1 MCDSFVLHGGSNRFI
16 VDALGERNI
25 VRFSRHGFGRDWFQ
39 VLSRSVTGGSA
50 SGIYESVVLIDSSL
64 SGCASKF
71 NSITFFDDEAMENPG
86 SVWEYALRTK
96 YSESKTLDQI
106 SDSVTVTIPW
116 RGILEGSIF
125 IGGNANV
132 PMRNVR
138 VCAKLSSGISQTQHA
153 LSSGNLASFMMVV
166 HSNPSKVA
174 RVPNNGWF
182 CRHVRD
188 FIAR

>member
-1 MCDSFVLHGGSNRFI
+1 
-16 VDALGERNI
+16 
-25 VRFSRHGFGRDWFQ
+25 
-39 VLSRSVTGGSA
+39 
-50 SGIYESVVLIDSSL
+50 
-64 SGCASKF
+64 
-71 NSITFFDDEAMENPG
+71 MENPG

-132 PMRNVR
+132 PITAT
-138 VCAKLSSGISQTQHA
+138 CACALNFHLGYRKHSTRSQP
-153 LSSGNLASFMMVV
+153 GNLASFMIVV

-174 RVPNNGWF
+174 SGYQITNGF
-182 CRHVRD
+182 AD
-188 FIAR
+188 TYATIAR